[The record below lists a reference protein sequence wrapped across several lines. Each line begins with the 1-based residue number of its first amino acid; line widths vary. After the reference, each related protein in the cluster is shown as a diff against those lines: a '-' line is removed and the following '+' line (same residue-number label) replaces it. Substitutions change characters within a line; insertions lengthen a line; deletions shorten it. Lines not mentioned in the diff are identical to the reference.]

1 MYIPAPFR
9 EADRAILYDFIVAH
23 PLGVLVSAMAD
34 GHAAAPYATH
44 VPLHLD
50 RERGVLTGHL
60 ARMNPHVALLTSA
73 GHSTV
78 PGLVVFSGAD
88 HYITP
93 SWYPTKQA
101 TAKVVPTWNYV
112 AVHVAGPVTLH
123 DDVDWL
129 AAHLAT
135 LTDHHEASQAHPWA
149 MHDAP
154 ADYLDAQMRAVV
166 GVSIVI
172 ESLEGKYKLSQNRSD
187 ADIDGVIDGLARSAP
202 RSAHTEAMAKLVAE
216 RRPQR

>member
-9 EADRAILYDFIVAH
+9 ESDRATLYDFIVAH

-34 GHAAAPYATH
+34 GHATAPYATH

-60 ARMNPHVALLTSA
+60 ARMNPHVQRLQPT
-73 GHSTV
+73 GSTLV
-78 PGLVVFSGAD
+78 PGLVVFSGVD

-93 SWYPTKQA
+93 SWYATKQ
-101 TAKVVPTWNYV
+101 TTTKVVPTWNYV
-112 AVHVAGPVTLH
+112 AVHVQGPVTLH
-123 DDVDWL
+123 DDVAWL
-129 AAHLAT
+129 ATHLAA

-166 GVSIVI
+166 GVSIEI
-172 ESLEGKYKLSQNRSD
+172 ESLEGNYKLSQNSVD
-187 ADIDGVIDGLARSAP
+187 ADIDGVVDGLTRG
-202 RSAHTEAMAKLVAE
+202 AHDPTAATMAQLMVA
-216 RRPQR
+216 RRPHR